1 MAQPQS
7 STSSTTA
14 KGAVPTQGVT
24 IGHVYAYIPRN
35 SHKEAR
41 KVDTSFVKQRHGK
54 LNVLTT
60 STFCIHATTEDI
72 IL

>member
-7 STSSTTA
+7 SMSFTTA
-14 KGAVPTQGVT
+14 KGAVPTQVVT
-24 IGHVYAYIPRN
+24 LFMQQLTIPR
-35 SHKEAR
+35 KGQEEMR
-41 KVDTSFVKQRHGK
+41 QGK

-60 STFCIHATTEDI
+60 LTFCIHATTEDT